1 MTTFAFQLKRT
12 NSRKRTKIY
21 LPIIWNERIHLL
33 QGYFSYFIAK
43 QGTIFKDICIKKG
56 TQFCSAFSSSGLI
69 YYGPADWSFRRQISC
84 ANYFVII
91 IFYEGFIYIFPS
103 QFFPKIVFIFF
114 AFWRKEIRRHLA
126 KIVLF

>member
-12 NSRKRTKIY
+12 NSRKTTKTY
-21 LPIIWNERIHLL
+21 LPIIWNERINFL
-33 QGYFSYFIAK
+33 QVYFSYFIAK
-43 QGTIFKDICIKKG
+43 QGTIFKDICIQKG
-56 TQFCSAFSSSGLI
+56 TQFCSAISSSGLI

-91 IFYEGFIYIFPS
+91 LFHEGFIYIFPS
-103 QFFPKIVFIFF
+103 QFFTKIVVFF
-114 AFWRKEIRRHLA
+114 AFWRKEIRRYLV